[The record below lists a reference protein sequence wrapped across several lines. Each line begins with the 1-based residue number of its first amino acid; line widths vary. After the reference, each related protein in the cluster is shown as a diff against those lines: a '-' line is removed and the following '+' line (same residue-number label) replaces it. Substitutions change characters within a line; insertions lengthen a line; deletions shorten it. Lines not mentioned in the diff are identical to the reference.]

1 MSRKKKAP
9 SRVDQLIDEL
19 LEDCHS
25 PEDIL
30 GESGLLKQLSK
41 RLIERSLA
49 GELTHH
55 LKNPPREETD
65 EIDGAPA
72 KVGRNSRNGHSKKT
86 IQTQQGEMELS
97 IPRDRNS
104 SFEPVLVPKHERRL
118 SGLDE
123 KILALYARGNS
134 IRDIK

>member
-1 MSRKKKAP
+1 MSRRKKAP
-9 SRVDQLIDEL
+9 SKVDLLIDEL

-55 LKNPPREETD
+55 LKK
-65 EIDGAPA
+65 PA
-72 KVGRNSRNGHSKKT
+72 YR
-86 IQTQQGEMELS
+86 TQC
-97 IPRDRNS
+97 
-104 SFEPVLVPKHERRL
+104 HRRL
-118 SGLDE
+118 SS
-123 KILALYARGNS
+123 KQ
-134 IRDIK
+134 